1 MNRSAA
7 TDRDRASAGTVD
19 ALDVI
24 FRTELIFVIAGCKLQ
39 FCGPWRIPIQIPTE
53 GMGETRRHRI
63 LDLSR
68 IRATAEQFRNGCY
81 TLVAIWKSKKPHHLA
96 KLGIDENRPLVD
108 QRLTVEIAARPADLA
123 AIVLDVVLR
132 PITCS

>member
-1 MNRSAA
+1 VQADERMNRSAA

-53 GMGETRRHRI
+53 GMGETRRHCI

-81 TLVAIWKSKKPHHLA
+81 TLGKLLEVPPGVAIWKSKKPHHLA
-96 KLGIDENRPLVD
+96 KPGIDENRPLVD
-108 QRLTVEIAARPADLA
+108 
-123 AIVLDVVLR
+123 
-132 PITCS
+132 